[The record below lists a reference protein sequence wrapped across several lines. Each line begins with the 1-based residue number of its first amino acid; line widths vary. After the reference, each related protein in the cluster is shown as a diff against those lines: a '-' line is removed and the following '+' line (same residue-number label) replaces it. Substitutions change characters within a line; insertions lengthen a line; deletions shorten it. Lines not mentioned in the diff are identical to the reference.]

1 MINAHKARRVLDA
14 EYLANGNPELEE
26 VTQNDGGGAIV
37 PRDTRK
43 RKVKDYNSIVG
54 RTTGRIESL

>member
-37 PRDTRK
+37 PRETRK
-43 RKVKDYNSIVG
+43 GKSKI
-54 RTTGRIESL
+54 TTLLLAELLDVLNL